1 MNSKKIK
8 TRKTFYVLLWSFVI
22 PLLLYL
28 TLPSVSVEM
37 IWITGIP
44 AAYFLAHYYV
54 FARKKLIP
62 EIMFTGLILL
72 ILLLQGLNIF

>member
-1 MNSKKIK
+1 
-8 TRKTFYVLLWSFVI
+8 
-22 PLLLYL
+22 
-28 TLPSVSVEM
+28 M